1 MEALHV
7 CVLRWLAG
15 LDVPLPDPP
24 E

>member
-15 LDVPLPDPP
+15 LDVPQLDPP

>member
-15 LDVPLPDPP
+15 LDVPQLDLP